1 MSANPSEENNKAVF
15 WLPVRG
21 VVPVAGLET
30 VNLQSNVPV
39 DTHFNISWLRESE
52 GITMKDLLKKIYNDV
67 LVYESDVVKI
77 NLQVDEEINQL
88 VEPYTK
94 QLSDEE
100 TEKLKEMLSIVGLT
114 AEQAGFENGVRF
126 AVKLLY
132 SLLKWLKQVNHL

>member
-1 MSANPSEENNKAVF
+1 
-15 WLPVRG
+15 
-21 VVPVAGLET
+21 
-30 VNLQSNVPV
+30 
-39 DTHFNISWLRESE
+39 
-52 GITMKDLLKKIYNDV
+52 MKDLLKKIYNDV

-77 NLQVDEEINQL
+77 NLQVDEEINHL
-88 VEPYTK
+88 VEPYKK

-132 SLLKWLKQVNHL
+132 SLLK

>member
-1 MSANPSEENNKAVF
+1 
-15 WLPVRG
+15 
-21 VVPVAGLET
+21 
-30 VNLQSNVPV
+30 
-39 DTHFNISWLRESE
+39 
-52 GITMKDLLKKIYNDV
+52 MKDLLKKIYNDV

-88 VEPYTK
+88 VEPYKK